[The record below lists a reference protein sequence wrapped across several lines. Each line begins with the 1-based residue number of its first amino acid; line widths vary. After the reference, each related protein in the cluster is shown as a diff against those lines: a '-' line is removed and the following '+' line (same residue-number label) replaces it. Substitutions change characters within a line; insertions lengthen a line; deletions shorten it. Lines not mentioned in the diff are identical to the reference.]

1 MLYTHAVYGRSLWLC
16 DFLRVHTCIF
26 MCFYLH
32 EIAFNCSDRIHDRTR
47 LQSRRVHW
55 RFRNWASIVKPKWTS
70 EGKTLDS
77 HFIFSARAFA
87 HWEIYISTKSIVSIT
102 ALHIYSCNSFTTG
115 FALNFNAAIFPLFS
129 SGSIASLQRK
139 LNAIRACWAFIL
151 WIYSTCVC
159 VSTCAIYAH
168 RNVQWM

>member
-1 MLYTHAVYGRSLWLC
+1 MQFMVVACGFVTFFVL
-16 DFLRVHTCIF
+16 TCIF
-26 MCFYLH
+26 MCLYVH

-47 LQSRRVHW
+47 LQSQRVHW
-55 RFRNWASIVKPKWTS
+55 RFRNWDSIVKPKWTS
-70 EGKTLDS
+70 EGKTLNS
-77 HFIFSARAFA
+77 HFILAAQWVIS
-87 HWEIYISTKSIVSIT
+87 ISTKSIVSIT

-115 FALNFNAAIFPLFS
+115 IALNFNAAIFPLFS
-129 SGSIASLQRK
+129 SGSIASLRRK

-168 RNVQWM
+168 QNVQWM